1 MEFADAAG
9 QQIPG
14 DTPRAQ
20 FWLGK
25 SLYKLGFF
33 ASSLSV
39 FGEIVAAGPNHPY
52 HKLTLPWL
60 ASLSRELPEGA
71 GVLEKV
77 GTYKPESLED
87 EAFNEV
93 RDELY
98 YLLGR
103 FFYQKGDLGQAI
115 TLLRQVPDDSDY
127 YIPAQFFLGV
137 GETREYHGKEAVE
150 AFKEVLRKN
159 IELQKKAA
167 KEKKKRKKEA
177 KARKK
182 ELKKLKKKNP
192 DLVIDKEFISYEEEM
207 KRFEERANLA
217 LGYIFYQVGKF
228 ETGIKYFDK
237 IPQDSPYWLDSIFAS
252 AWSEF
257 RLVEFEPDN
266 ANIHYQRTLGYIH
279 TLNAPFF
286 YDYLYPEAVILKA
299 VAYYFNC
306 RYDPAKTSID
316 EFNRRYPKTRDDLRN
331 VLAQAPEDF
340 ALYEL
345 SVKIRAGESGLD
357 PFVEEVAQKSLQD
370 KTLEKNYQFVSE
382 LEREAALLEQMS
394 GSFKSSAAGDRITED
409 LDGLTSLAKEA
420 TGALARVRL
429 QGQIKEITDLER
441 EAIKIEYEILNRLK
455 AGESGQPPNRRPAKP
470 KIDSEHEIYNY
481 NGEYWK
487 DELGYYNYK
496 VTSLCKEE

>member
-1 MEFADAAG
+1 
-9 QQIPG
+9 
-14 DTPRAQ
+14 
-20 FWLGK
+20 
-25 SLYKLGFF
+25 
-33 ASSLSV
+33 
-39 FGEIVAAGPNHPY
+39 
-52 HKLTLPWL
+52 
-60 ASLSRELPEGA
+60 
-71 GVLEKV
+71 
-77 GTYKPESLED
+77 
-87 EAFNEV
+87 
-93 RDELY
+93 
-98 YLLGR
+98 
-103 FFYQKGDLGQAI
+103 
-115 TLLRQVPDDSDY
+115 
-127 YIPAQFFLGV
+127 
-137 GETREYHGKEAVE
+137 
-150 AFKEVLRKN
+150 
-159 IELQKKAA
+159 
-167 KEKKKRKKEA
+167 
-177 KARKK
+177 
-182 ELKKLKKKNP
+182 
-192 DLVIDKEFISYEEEM
+192 
-207 KRFEERANLA
+207 
-217 LGYIFYQVGKF
+217 
-228 ETGIKYFDK
+228 
-237 IPQDSPYWLDSIFAS
+237 WLDSILS
-252 AWSEF
+252 TAWSEF
-257 RLVEFEPDN
+257 RLVEVEPDK
-266 ANIHYQRTLGYIH
+266 ANLHYQRTLGYIH

-331 VLAQAPEDF
+331 VLTQAPEDF
-340 ALYEL
+340 ALFEL

-370 KTLEKNYQFVSE
+370 KTLEKNYQFVNE

-429 QGQIKEITDLER
+429 QLQIKEITDLER